1 MLMKSSYSPGVG
13 ECLDVSGYI
22 LKGDFP
28 PHYPVVRMKV
38 SNSDL
43 SGGRRTKKK
52 KLCICSF
59 LLGCWL
65 VLPSWALWEP
75 GQLLYFNHRHD
86 LWVSGRCGHAQS
98 KQGRGV
104 AFFSFP
110 SRFLSL
116 QQKLLVIDSFTVWML
131 LRFWYMESVERAGNV
146 SAKSVRGAAHHLSSK
161 EAHLGFMCLWLGV
174 KVLWCTCPADPLTLG
189 KQNGD
194 FRELRAK
201 LCLKKKTEI
210 LCLSKG
216 QKCWGCC

>member
-22 LKGDFP
+22 LKGGFP
-28 PHYPVVRMKV
+28 PHSPVVRMKV

-59 LLGCWL
+59 LFGCWL
-65 VLPSWALWEP
+65 ALPSWALWEP

-86 LWVSGRCGHAQS
+86 LWVSWRCGHAQS

-104 AFFSFP
+104 ACFSFP

-174 KVLWCTCPADPLTLG
+174 KVLWCTCPTDPLTLG
-189 KQNGD
+189 KRNGD